1 MRSCSFYRLYVVTPE
16 DTEDFEHEFP
26 AIPTTYYEWIRPEFR
41 ATVLARPR
49 TPDDLRRPRINQG
62 TERVFAQVCALVCV
76 RRCACTGVRG
86 RCERPLDVLCA
97 PVRAPVSACAVR
109 LLWPNLHLAA
119 ALADRLRPRG
129 CHWPH

>member
-1 MRSCSFYRLYVVTPE
+1 MSTPCNGLPARACLDPHDVQRIRIARRSCSFYRLYVVTPE

-62 TERVFAQVCALVCV
+62 TERVFAQVCA
-76 RRCACTGVRG
+76 
-86 RCERPLDVLCA
+86 
-97 PVRAPVSACAVR
+97 
-109 LLWPNLHLAA
+109 
-119 ALADRLRPRG
+119 
-129 CHWPH
+129 